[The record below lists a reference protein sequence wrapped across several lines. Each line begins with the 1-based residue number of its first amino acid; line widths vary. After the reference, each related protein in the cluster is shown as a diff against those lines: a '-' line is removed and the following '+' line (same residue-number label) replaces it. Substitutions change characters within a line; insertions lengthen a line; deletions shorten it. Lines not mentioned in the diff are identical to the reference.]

1 MKGFG
6 ESEQDIVEKLSPR
19 EAIRESVRTRLR
31 PIMMNSLTNFFGT
44 LPLVLMPGA
53 GSELYKGLGA
63 VVLGG
68 MLVATVFTLL
78 VVPLVFS
85 MTLDLKIWV
94 YRRRGWP
101 VPELNE
107 GDRIETP
114 AAPVPA

>member
-1 MKGFG
+1 
-6 ESEQDIVEKLSPR
+6 
-19 EAIRESVRTRLR
+19 
-31 PIMMNSLTNFFGT
+31 
-44 LPLVLMPGA
+44 LVLMPGA

-85 MTLDLKIWV
+85 LTLDAKIWA
-94 YRRRGWP
+94 YRRLGWP

-107 GDRIETP
+107 GERIAMP
-114 AAPVPA
+114 A